1 LIELGLSR
9 AARSLLAVSAVALTV
24 TVLWLYRRAALSE
37 IRRRPGAEPG
47 ISRTFEHPPAI
58 LAVPQSLA
66 EHRIARRALQAGRDC
81 AECDRAMYSRGG
93 DRSWARDLGDHDLRR
108 HDKAS

>member
-9 AARSLLAVSAVALTV
+9 AARSLLAVFAVALTV
-24 TVLWLYRRAALSE
+24 SVLWLYRRAALSQ

-47 ISRTFEHPPAI
+47 ITRIFEEPSAV
-58 LAVPQSLA
+58 LAEPQSLA
-66 EHRIARRALQAGRDC
+66 AHRIARRGPQASPCC
-81 AECDRAMYSRGG
+81 AECDRAMYSRHG
-93 DRSWARDLGDHDLRR
+93 DRRWTRDLGDHDVRR